1 MTEDEKRDLA
11 NRQAMRARRQSLK
24 TEGSVAEKQIKAAQV
39 QKMVEQAA
47 KQAPLAANK
56 PMPLPMSKPIIERK
70 PVTGRTQGQNDY
82 QSQRSFNNP
91 GMLNTYGYPLMM
103 TKQMPDMDAMRSQGA
118 TVTPSSGVMRDRAMA
133 IPTAT
138 DAANMQRGR
147 ARQMAEAKAKEPRS
161 YESFGEF
168 LKTMGLG
175 K

>member
-1 MTEDEKRDLA
+1 MTEDEKRDLV
-11 NRQAMRARRQSLK
+11 NRQAMLARRQSLK
-24 TEGSVAEKQIKAAQV
+24 PEGSVAEKQIKAAQV
-39 QKMVEQAA
+39 QKMVKRAA
-47 KQAPLAANK
+47 NQAPLAAPK

-91 GMLNTYGYPLMM
+91 GMLNTYGNPLMM

-138 DAANMQRGR
+138 DAAKMQRGR
-147 ARQMAEAKAKEPRS
+147 NRQMAEARAKEPRS

>member
-56 PMPLPMSKPIIERK
+56 PMPLPISKPMRE
-70 PVTGRTQGQNDY
+70 Q
-82 QSQRSFNNP
+82 
-91 GMLNTYGYPLMM
+91 
-103 TKQMPDMDAMRSQGA
+103 KQMPLPKSLPISMGIRRGPIANPDMDAMRSQGA

-138 DAANMQRGR
+138 DVANMQRGQ

-168 LKTMGLG
+168 LKTMELG

>member
-24 TEGSVAEKQIKAAQV
+24 PEGSVAEKQIKAAQV

-56 PMPLPMSKPIIERK
+56 PMPLPISKPMRE
-70 PVTGRTQGQNDY
+70 Q
-82 QSQRSFNNP
+82 
-91 GMLNTYGYPLMM
+91 
-103 TKQMPDMDAMRSQGA
+103 KQMPLPKSLPISMGIRRGPIANPDMDAMRSQGA

-138 DAANMQRGR
+138 DVANMQRGR